1 MLDYSKQYV
10 ETVAN
15 DELGNIAME
24 KNYSWV
30 RDANWPNS
38 VNNKILDC
46 LHAEN
51 KKCEEFF
58 SPLQG
63 EVDSLFAELKAR
75 IKEDDSTVPVKVD
88 DYYYYSYI
96 KSGQDYWTHARK
108 HESLSAQEEILL
120 DENLEAVGKDF
131 FHTGDVEASKNHNL
145 LAYSVDLDGSERYQI
160 FIKDIQSNKLLDNNV
175 KDAFGSIVWHIN
187 NQGFFYIPTG
197 ENWRAKKV
205 FYHVIGTP
213 QSDDILIYEEKDQT
227 FSVNIGLSSSERYM
241 FITTKSGNN
250 SETWYLDLENPNAKL
265 TVILPRKRD
274 HLYHVTHHGNYFY
287 ILTNDKGKNYRLV
300 RAETQSPTE
309 NWKEIIEHNHDVYLM
324 DVTAYKN
331 HIVVEK
337 KILGLTQIQ
346 IIRPLRKLA
355 SGSRVEGAH
364 GTEDRSVL
372 NIHEDLST
380 GATSQPAAEVEFPER
395 SIEVASEWSKE
406 IHFKD
411 EVYDAYHIFTT
422 FDSPA
427 VRYQYSSLVQPRSIM
442 EYEFTTSKSTQ
453 LKIQEIPSGY
463 DTKEYQTKRV
473 WAISNDGVKVPI
485 SILYRKDLFTQDG
498 SNPLYLYGYGSYGIA
513 IPPSFR
519 TTALSLVN
527 RGFVFA
533 IAHIRG
539 GDDLGYDWYESAKFL
554 TKKRTFEDFI
564 ACAKSLIEHKYTSK
578 GQIAICG
585 GSAGGMLMGYCA
597 NNAPELYKAIIMHV
611 PFIDVLETM
620 LDETLPLTPLE
631 FEEWGN
637 PKDPAYYDY
646 IKSYSPFDNITAQSY
661 PNIFITSGL
670 NDPRV
675 GYWEPTKFALKVRD
689 YKKDNNLLL
698 LKTNMDAGHQG
709 KSGRYDSLKEVAE
722 EYIFILK
729 TFGKL

>member
-1 MLDYSKQYV
+1 
-10 ETVAN
+10 
-15 DELGNIAME
+15 ME
-24 KNYSWV
+24 KDYAWI

-38 VNNKILDC
+38 VDNKILDC

-58 SPLQG
+58 SPLQS

-75 IKEDDSTVPVKVD
+75 IKEDDFTVPIKVD

-96 KSGQDYWTHARK
+96 KQGQDYWVHARK
-108 HESLSAQEEILL
+108 HGSLSAKEEVLL
-120 DENLEAVGKDF
+120 DENLEAAGKDF
-131 FHTGDVEASKNHNL
+131 FHTGDVEASPNHKL
-145 LAYSVDLDGSERYQI
+145 LAYGMDLDGSERYQL
-160 FIKDIQSNKLLDNNV
+160 FVKDIAGNKLLDGNV
-175 KDAFGSIVWHIN
+175 KDAFGSIVWHKN
-187 NQGFFYIPTG
+187 NEGFFYIPTG
-197 ENWRAKKV
+197 ENWRAEKV
-205 FYHVIGTP
+205 FYHTIGMP
-213 QSDDILIYEEKDQT
+213 QSDDVLVYEEKDHT
-227 FSVNIGLSSSERYM
+227 FSVNIDLSSSERYL
-241 FITTKSGNN
+241 FIVAKSGNN
-250 SETWYLDLENPNAKL
+250 NETWYLDLEDPNAKL
-265 TVILPRKRD
+265 TVVLPRERD
-274 HLYHVTHHGNYFY
+274 HLYHVTHHGDYFY
-287 ILTNDKGKNYRLV
+287 MLTNDKGKNYRLV
-300 RAETQSPTE
+300 RADIDDPNKSR
-309 NWKEIIEHNHDVYLM
+309 KEIIGHINDVYLL

-331 HIVVEK
+331 HIVLEK
-337 KILGLTQIQ
+337 RVLGLTQIQ
-346 IIRPLRKLA
+346 IIELA
-355 SGSRVEGAH
+355 TKE
-364 GTEDRSVL
+364 
-372 NIHEDLST
+372 
-380 GATSQPAAEVEFPER
+380 
-395 SIEVASEWSKE
+395 SEE
-406 IHFKD
+406 IKFKD

-422 FDSPA
+422 FDSLA
-427 VRYQYSSLVQPRSIM
+427 VRYQYSSLTQPRSIM
-442 EYEFTTSKSTQ
+442 EYEFATKKSTE

-463 DTKEYQTKRV
+463 DAEKYQTKRV
-473 WAISNDGVKVPI
+473 WATSNDGVKVPV
-485 SILYRKDLFTQDG
+485 SLLYRKDLFKQDG

-564 ACAKSLIEHKYTSK
+564 AAAESLIEHKYTAK

-611 PFIDVLETM
+611 PFVDVLETM
-620 LDETLPLTPLE
+620 MDETLPLTPLE

-637 PKDPAYYDY
+637 PKDPAYYEY
-646 IKSYSPFDNITAQSY
+646 IKSYSPFDNIAAQSY

-675 GYWEPTKFALKVRD
+675 GYWEPTKFALKLRD
-689 YKKDNNLLL
+689 YKNDDNLLL

-709 KSGRYDSLKEVAE
+709 KSGRYDSLKELAE
-722 EYIFILK
+722 EYVFILK
-729 TFGKL
+729 TFGML